1 MSKLSKEEKA
11 KVRSFIEFE
20 NGLIS
25 NSEQLENDLIK
36 FMNKKYIEKY
46 KEKKDYQHIKPTHNF
61 LNPDG
66 TEVDRTIVEDN
77 EYLERVSVILYQQS
91 IKDRRARGIG
101 QKNQSRNIEPIG
113 KYDIGEKRQYLQY
126 YQLNSE
132 KIYLN
137 FESSDD
143 YSETSTVQFQIG
155 NVYAR
160 DYNEREHAA
169 DEAINKI
176 FKYYYSSDNQNE
188 VLYQLLVNFNKFG
201 SFTWENYEA
210 LIFLLNIEL
219 IKYKPTNNQI
229 SIINK
234 IFAGEIPDANQKKIL
249 RRALNIPK
257 NIPKKKQ

>member
-1 MSKLSKEEKA
+1 MSKLSKSEKQE
-11 KVRSFIEFE
+11 VRNLITFE
-20 NGLIS
+20 NGVIS
-25 NSEQLENDLIK
+25 DKNQLENDLIK
-36 FMNKKYIEKY
+36 FMNKKYREKY
-46 KEKKDYQHIKPTHNF
+46 KSDENYHHIKPMQSFINS
-61 LNPDG
+61 DG
-66 TEVDRTIVEDN
+66 TEVEYTITEDN

-91 IKDRRARGIG
+91 IKDRRTRGIG

-234 IFAGEIPDANQKKIL
+234 IFAGKIPDANERKSLK
-249 RRALNIPK
+249 RMLNIPK
-257 NIPKKKQ
+257 KND

>member
-1 MSKLSKEEKA
+1 MSKLTKSERNE
-11 KVRSFIEFE
+11 VRNFIQFE
-20 NGLIS
+20 DGVIS
-25 NSEQLENDLIK
+25 DKDQLENDLIN
-36 FMNKKYIEKY
+36 FMNGKYVTKY
-46 KEKKDYQHIKPTHNF
+46 KEKKDYQHIKPMHNF
-61 LNPDG
+61 LNLDS
-66 TEVDRTIVEDN
+66 TKVDCLIPSDN
-77 EYLERVSVILYQQS
+77 ELLERTSVILYQES
-91 IKDRRARGIG
+91 TRDRKSRGVRT
-101 QKNQSRNIEPIG
+101 KNESKNIEPIG

-132 KIYLN
+132 KIYIT

-155 NVYAR
+155 NVYAK

-188 VLYQLLVNFNKFG
+188 ILYSLLVNLNKFG

-234 IFAGEIPDANQKKIL
+234 IFAGKIPNANERKSLK
-249 RRALNIPK
+249 RMLNI
-257 NIPKKKQ
+257 